1 MWCMWQISCLCI
13 TAALSFCQLRKFKS
27 LQPATRR
34 ANIWQLYYSN
44 ICQKRK
50 GNIWCTPFY
59 DLTKLAKQ
67 NFSKSSR
74 ILKLYELSFHINSRN
89 SFKILNS
96 KKVRVI
102 QICVKANLDLGDKF
116 PRSDNL
122 DRWAEKSIWYTCGLW
137 LTADFWANHRHT
149 SHVLALLITKIQD

>member
-1 MWCMWQISCLCI
+1 MKIIYLSRCI
-13 TAALSFCQLRKFKS
+13 TAAVSFFYLRKFKS
-27 LQPATRR
+27 LEPATKR

-59 DLTKLAKQ
+59 DLTKLAKW
-67 NFSKSSR
+67 NFGKSSR
-74 ILKLYELSFHINSRN
+74 TFKLYGLSFHIYPCNR
-89 SFKILNS
+89 FKILNS

-137 LTADFWANHRHT
+137 LTADFWANHRLT
-149 SHVLALLITKIQD
+149 SRVLALLVTKIQD